1 MKTKSILLFLVII
14 NGILFNACKK
24 GENDPS
30 LSLKSRTARL
40 NGEWK
45 LISGEITTT
54 TDTNTTVETYDG
66 ATVVTT
72 YNGTQVSN
80 VVYTDNITFDK
91 NGTYTRS
98 WTSDTASYTE
108 NGYWAWMNK
117 NKEADIKNKEALGMS
132 ATKFTDSNGSVSSNA
147 GFFVAGIWML
157 DELSSTKMVVIV
169 DGSSTTDNVTSK
181 KQGSYS
187 YEKQ

>member
-1 MKTKSILLFLVII
+1 
-14 NGILFNACKK
+14 
-24 GENDPS
+24 
-30 LSLKSRTARL
+30 
-40 NGEWK
+40 
-45 LISGEITTT
+45 
-54 TDTNTTVETYDG
+54 
-66 ATVVTT
+66 
-72 YNGTQVSN
+72 
-80 VVYTDNITFDK
+80 VYTDNITFDK

-181 KQGSYS
+181 QGSYS